1 MNKERSQDPMIKN
14 PESQVEDMAIRVKH
28 LENDFALAKEEYE
41 DAILKYMM
49 ILEEWRKK
57 NQELEMLKTHLEQRV
72 QERTRQLEN
81 SNRALSEEILRHQQ
95 AKAALEESEER
106 YRTLF
111 ENNHTVML
119 LIDPEDGRIIDA
131 NPAACHFYG
140 FDRETMQRMNIAEIN
155 PLGGEPLLTER
166 EQADTRQCRQFYS
179 QHRLADGQIREV
191 EVYTGPISIDEK
203 VHLYFIIHDITDRK
217 RMEEELVR
225 THKLE
230 SIGVLAGGIAHDFN
244 NLLAIVM
251 GTITLAKIS
260 AGEDER
266 IFEELSRAEAACI
279 QARELTSRLITF
291 SEGGGPLKKVQ
302 VLDRLLKESAGMA
315 LSGSS
320 VRCTFELP
328 ENLWPVLIDEG
339 QMQQVVLHLVGNAR
353 EAMPEGGTVSICG
366 ENVRLQENEIP
377 PLKGGAYVKWSVEDQ
392 GRGISEEHLSRIFDP
407 YFTTKKLGNIKGMGL
422 GLAICHSIVKK
433 HEGLILCRTEV
444 GKGTKFTIYLP
455 ASPEEKV
462 LSHEEVVTPSE
473 GAKGKILVMDDEETV
488 RQVMGQILNYLG
500 YEVATAEDGEAA
512 VALHREAIDNAQPF
526 DLVILDLTVRGGMG
540 GKLAIQKMRAF
551 EPGVRAIIA
560 TGYSNDPTV
569 QSFRDYG
576 FVGAIT
582 KPFTLMT
589 LKTVIHDVL
598 AGANPRGKRP
608 APPWKNA

>member
-1 MNKERSQDPMIKN
+1 MIKN
-14 PESQVEDMAIRVKH
+14 PESQVEDMAIRLKH

-119 LIDPEDGRIIDA
+119 LIDPEGGRIIDA

-155 PLGGEPLLTER
+155 PLGGEPLLAEMER
-166 EQADTRQCRQFYS
+166 AETRQCRHFYS

-203 VHLYFIIHDITDRK
+203 LHLYFIIHDITDRK

-366 ENVRLQENEIP
+366 ENVRLQEKEIP

-462 LSHEEVVTPSE
+462 LSHDEVVTPSE

-500 YEVATAEDGEAA
+500 YEVVTAEDGEAA
-512 VALHREAIDNAQPF
+512 VALHREAIENAQPF

-540 GKLAIQKMRAF
+540 GKLAIQKMREF

-598 AGANPRGKRP
+598 DEANRRGKRP
-608 APPWKNA
+608 ALPWKDA

>member
-14 PESQVEDMAIRVKH
+14 PERQVEDMAIRVKH

-119 LIDPEDGRIIDA
+119 LIDPEGGCIIDA

-166 EQADTRQCRQFYS
+166 EQADTRQCRHFYS
-179 QHRLADGQIREV
+179 QHRLADEQMREV

-279 QARELTSRLITF
+279 QARELTARLITF

-328 ENLWPVLIDEG
+328 DNLWPVLIDEG

-353 EAMPEGGTVSICG
+353 EAMAEGGTVSICG

-377 PLKGGAYVKWSVEDQ
+377 PLKGGAYVKWSVEDH

-433 HEGLILCRTEV
+433 HEGLILCQTEV

-540 GKLAIQKMRAF
+540 GKLAIQKMSEF

-598 AGANPRGKRP
+598 AGANRRGNRP